1 VSYTVS
7 ACGVFKPPNDLLV
20 RDTVKQEADRE
31 IENVQDCV
39 SSA

>member
-1 VSYTVS
+1 
-7 ACGVFKPPNDLLV
+7 VFKPPNDLLV
-20 RDTVKQEADRE
+20 WDTVKQEADRE